1 MFGRIS
7 GFCIK
12 KTGICTAHDGRINSR
27 RMKKDSQI
35 IGFRSFIP
43 VNIRNFVTQS
53 YRLGM
58 EREHG
63 VSCKTNQ
70 TR

>member
-1 MFGRIS
+1 M
-7 GFCIK
+7 
-12 KTGICTAHDGRINSR
+12 

>member
-1 MFGRIS
+1 
-7 GFCIK
+7 
-12 KTGICTAHDGRINSR
+12 
-27 RMKKDSQI
+27 MKKDSQI

-53 YRLGM
+53 YRSGM
-58 EREHG
+58 DKEHG
-63 VSCKTNQ
+63 VSCKMNR

>member
-1 MFGRIS
+1 
-7 GFCIK
+7 
-12 KTGICTAHDGRINSR
+12 
-27 RMKKDSQI
+27 MKKDSQI

-53 YRLGM
+53 YRSEM